1 MAITNYGELKSAA
14 AEWLDRSDLT
24 SRIPEFVELAEARFD
39 RVIRTPDM
47 VTKDDSFTV
56 DSQYETVPTGF
67 LGVERFLLNSSPK
80 VAMEYMS
87 PARLSARRER
97 RTATGRPGYYT
108 VSGGNFEFFPN
119 PDQAYTAA
127 LLYYKRLTQLSADG
141 DTNWLLTANPDTYLF
156 ATLVEGNT
164 YLKDPESTA
173 LWEARLQATL
183 TELNLEGDRMAVGQ
197 SQSMRFQA
205 IG

>member
-67 LGVERFLLNSSPK
+67 LGG
-80 VAMEYMS
+80 
-87 PARLSARRER
+87 ARRG
-97 RTATGRPGYYT
+97 RT
-108 VSGGNFEFFPN
+108 
-119 PDQAYTAA
+119 
-127 LLYYKRLTQLSADG
+127 
-141 DTNWLLTANPDTYLF
+141 
-156 ATLVEGNT
+156 
-164 YLKDPESTA
+164 
-173 LWEARLQATL
+173 
-183 TELNLEGDRMAVGQ
+183 
-197 SQSMRFQA
+197 
-205 IG
+205 

>member
-47 VTKDDSFTV
+47 VTKDESCTV

-141 DTNWLLTANPDTYLF
+141 VSNWLLTANPDTYLF

-197 SQSMRFQA
+197 SPSMRFQA

>member
-24 SRIPEFVELAEARFD
+24 LRIPEFVELAEARFD

-183 TELNLEGDRMAVGQ
+183 TELNLEGDRRAVGQ
-197 SQSMRFQA
+197 SPSMRFQA